1 MSHGGTRERAARYR
15 GEPYVVAADVYGV
28 EPHVGRAGWTWYTGS
43 AGWMLR
49 VALESVLGI
58 RFENGRQLVVAPR
71 VPDGWERFRVGCA
84 VPGDSTRVEIAVEN
98 PHRRAASV
106 VAARLDGREIE
117 VAGGAARVAL
127 PRDGATH
134 HLEVELG

>member
-1 MSHGGTRERAARYR
+1 
-15 GEPYVVAADVYGV
+15 
-28 EPHVGRAGWTWYTGS
+28 
-43 AGWMLR
+43 MLR
-49 VALESVLGI
+49 VALETVLGI

-71 VPDGWERFRVGCA
+71 VPDGWERFRVACA